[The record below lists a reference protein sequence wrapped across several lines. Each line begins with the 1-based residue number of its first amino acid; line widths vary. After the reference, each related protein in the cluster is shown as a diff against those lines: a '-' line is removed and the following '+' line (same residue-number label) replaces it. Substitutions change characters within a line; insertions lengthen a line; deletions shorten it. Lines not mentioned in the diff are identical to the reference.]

1 MSKEYAINDIRN
13 IGVIAHIDAG
23 KTTTSERI
31 LYYTGRTYKIGEVHE
46 GAATMDYMAQE
57 QERGITI
64 TAAATTCFWKTHS
77 GKEIQINLIDTPGHI
92 DFTVEVQRSLRVL
105 DGGVVV
111 FDGVAGVEP
120 QSETVWR
127 QADKYGV
134 PRICFVNK
142 LDRTGASFE
151 RCIGMIVDRLAAKP
165 LVMQL
170 NVGLEQDFSGV
181 IDLLKMEYVTFH
193 GDKGTEVKF
202 QPVPEKLMDEAKAM
216 REKMI
221 EAVSETDDHLLE
233 KYLGGVTPS
242 VEELQLAIRK
252 ATIARKLFPVFCG
265 SALKNKGVQLILDAV
280 ADYLPSPL
288 DVPPVTG
295 TRPRTDDE
303 LVRNPDAKEPF
314 SGLVFKVIN
323 DPTGMG
329 KLAFFRVYS
338 GTVEQGQT
346 VINTTKGKQERM
358 ARLYQMHANKRE
370 AIEQVTA
377 GNIGVSLG
385 LKDSITGDTL
395 SDIDDPILLEKI
407 SFPEPVVKIAVEPKT
422 TGDQDKMGKA
432 LRALG
437 EEDPTLHVATDQET
451 GQTTLAG
458 MGELH
463 LDVIVD
469 RMKREYNVEVRVGR
483 PSVAYRES
491 ITRPSKARGTFKRQS
506 GGKGQYGDCAIEI
519 EPNEKGKG
527 FEFIN
532 EIVGGSI
539 PREFIAPIEKGIK
552 EALEGGIIAG
562 YPMVDVKVHLVDGS
576 FHEVDSS
583 EMAFKIAGSMAIKDA
598 AAKAGPVVLE
608 PIMRVEVV
616 VPEDYTGTVV
626 GNLNSRRGM
635 ISSIDQRGNAQAV
648 NCHVPLSEM
657 FGYATDLRG
666 MTQGRGNFVME
677 FDHYA
682 ELPRNLADELM
693 GKGKDA
699 KK

>member
-1 MSKEYAINDIRN
+1 MSKDYPLQDIRN
-13 IGVIAHIDAG
+13 IGIIAHIDAG

-64 TAAATTCFWKTHS
+64 TAAATTCFWKTTVE

-142 LDRTGASFE
+142 LDRTGASLE
-151 RCIGMIVDRLAAKP
+151 RCVDMIVDRLAAKP

-170 NVGLEQDFSGV
+170 NVGLESDFSGI
-181 IDLLKMEYVTFH
+181 IDLLRMEYITFS
-193 GDKGTEVKF
+193 GDKGTEITRGPIPAAHVAAA
-202 QPVPEKLMDEAKAM
+202 EAA

-221 EAVSETDDHLLE
+221 ETLSETDDALME
-233 KYLGGVTPS
+233 KYLMEETPS
-242 VEELQLAIRK
+242 IEEMVPAIRR
-252 ATIARKLFPVFCG
+252 ATIERKLFPVFCG
-265 SALKNKGVQLILDAV
+265 SALKNKGVQLVLDAV
-280 ADYLPSPL
+280 AAYLPSPL
-288 DVPPVTG
+288 DVPPTTG
-295 TRPRTDDE
+295 THPRTDE
-303 LVRNPDAKEPF
+303 PLVRNTNVKEPF
-314 SGLVFKVIN
+314 AALVFKVIN

-338 GTVEQGQT
+338 GVVEQGQT
-346 VINTTKGKQERM
+346 VVNTSKGKQERVS
-358 ARLYQMHANKRE
+358 RLYQMHANKRE
-370 AIEQVTA
+370 AIASVSA

-395 SDIDDPILLEKI
+395 SDIDSPILLEKI
-407 SFPEPVVKIAVEPKT
+407 SFPEPVVKISVEPKT
-422 TGDQDKMGKA
+422 TADQDKMGKA
-432 LRALG
+432 LRALS
-437 EEDPTLHVATDQET
+437 EEDPTLHYATDAET

-469 RMKREYNVEVRVGR
+469 RMKREYNVEVKTGR
-483 PSVAYRES
+483 PSVAYRET
-491 ITRPSKARGTFKRQS
+491 ITRAAKARGIFKRQS
-506 GGKGQYGDCAIEI
+506 GGKGQFGDCAIEI
-519 EPNEKGKG
+519 EPNEAGKG

-532 EIVGGSI
+532 DIVGGAI
-539 PREFIAPIEKGIK
+539 PREYIPAVEKGIK
-552 EALEGGIIAG
+552 EAMDAGIVAG
-562 YPMVDVKVHLVDGS
+562 YPMVDVKVRLVDGS

-583 EMAFKIAGSMAIKDA
+583 EMAFKIAGSFAIKEA
-598 AAKAGPVVLE
+598 VAKAAGVVME
-608 PIMRVEVV
+608 PIMKVEVV
-616 VPEDYTGTVV
+616 VPDDYTGSVV
-626 GNLNSRRGM
+626 GNLNSRRG
-635 ISSIDQRGNAQAV
+635 IINSLDKRGNAGAV
-648 NCHVPLSEM
+648 NAAVPLSEM
-657 FGYATDLRG
+657 FGYATELRG

-682 ELPRNLADELM
+682 QLPSSLANELI
-693 GKGKDA
+693 GKNSK
-699 KK
+699 

>member
-1 MSKEYAINDIRN
+1 MSKEYSLNNIRN
-13 IGVIAHIDAG
+13 IGIIAHIDAG
-23 KTTTSERI
+23 KTTTSERV

-64 TAAATTCFWKTHS
+64 TAAATTCYWQSTS
-77 GKEIQINLIDTPGHI
+77 GKDIQINLIDTPGHI

-142 LDRTGASFE
+142 LDRTGASLE
-151 RCIGMIVDRLAAKP
+151 RCVNMIVDRLAAKP

-170 NVGLEQDFSGV
+170 NVGLEQEFAGI
-181 IDLLKMEYVTFH
+181 IDLLKMEYITFF
-193 GDKGTEVKF
+193 GDKGTEIKRE
-202 QPVPEKLMDEAKAM
+202 PVPAAYLSAAKAAREKL
-216 REKMI
+216 I
-221 EAVSETDDHLLE
+221 ETISETDDVLLE
-233 KYLGGVTPS
+233 KYLGGEEPS
-242 VEELQLAIRK
+242 IEELVPAIRA
-252 ATIARKLFPVFCG
+252 ATISRKLFPVFCG
-265 SALKNKGVQLILDAV
+265 SALKNKGVQLVLDAV

-288 DVPPVTG
+288 DVPFASGIHPRSDEPL
-295 TRPRTDDE
+295 TRPTD
-303 LVRNPDAKEPF
+303 PKAPF
-314 SGLVFKVIN
+314 AALVFKVIN

-338 GTVEQGQT
+338 GTVHQGDT
-346 VINTTKGKQERM
+346 VLNTTKGKQERM
-358 ARLYQMHANKRE
+358 SRLYQMHANKRE
-370 AIEQVTA
+370 AIPSVSA

-385 LKDSITGDTL
+385 LKEAITGDTL
-395 SDIDDPILLEKI
+395 SELDEPILLEKI
-407 SFPEPVVKIAVEPKT
+407 SFPEPVVKISIEPKA
-422 TGDQDKMGKA
+422 TGDQDKLGKA
-432 LRALG
+432 LRALS
-437 EEDPTLHVATDQET
+437 EEDPTLHVASDEET
-451 GQTTLAG
+451 GQTTIAG

-469 RMKREYNVEVRVGR
+469 RMKREYSVEVKTGR
-483 PSVAYRES
+483 PSVAYRET
-491 ITRPSKARGTFKRQS
+491 ITRPAKARGTFKRQS
-506 GGKGQYGDCAIEI
+506 GGKGQFGDCAIEI

-527 FEFIN
+527 FEFFN
-532 EIVGGSI
+532 EIVGGAI
-539 PREFIAPIEKGIK
+539 PREYIPAVEKGIK
-552 EALEGGIIAG
+552 EALDSGIVAG

-583 EMAFKIAGSMAIKDA
+583 EMAFKIAGSFAIKEA
-598 AAKAGPVVLE
+598 VAKAGGVVLE
-608 PIMRVEVV
+608 PIMKVEVV
-616 VPEDYTGTVV
+616 VPEDYTGSVV

-635 ISSIDQRGNAQAV
+635 IHSIDARGNAQAV
-648 NCHVPLSEM
+648 NAHVPLSEM

-682 ELPRNLADELM
+682 ELPRSLADELT
-693 GKGKDA
+693 GKGKE

>member
-1 MSKEYAINDIRN
+1 MLKEYPLDKVRN
-13 IGVIAHIDAG
+13 IGIIAHIDAG

-46 GAATMDYMAQE
+46 GAATMDYMVQE

-64 TAAATTCFWKTHS
+64 TAAATTCFWKD
-77 GKEIQINLIDTPGHI
+77 IQINLIDTPGHI

-111 FDGVAGVEP
+111 FDAVAGVEP

-142 LDRTGASFE
+142 LDRMGATFTKTIE
-151 RCIGMIVDRLAAKP
+151 MIKERLAAKP

-170 NVGLEQDFSGV
+170 NVGMESAFAGI
-181 IDLLKMEYVTFH
+181 IDLLEMKYYTFEA
-193 GDKGTEVKF
+193 DKGTEVVGH
-202 QPVPEKLMDEAKAM
+202 PVPESHLEAAKAA
-216 REKMI
+216 RELMI
-221 EAVSETDDHLLE
+221 EVASEADDGLLE
-233 KYLGGVTPS
+233 KYLAGETPS
-242 VEELQLAIRK
+242 IPELRAAIRK
-252 ATIARKLFPVFCG
+252 GTIERIFFPVFCG
-265 SALKNKGVQLILDAV
+265 SSLKNKGVQLILDAV
-280 ADYLPSPL
+280 IDYLPSPK
-288 DVPPVTG
+288 DKPDTIAID
-295 TRPRTDDE
+295 PRTDEEVIRHND
-303 LVRNPDAKEPF
+303 PKEPF
-314 SGLVFKVIN
+314 SALVFKVIT

-338 GTVEQGQT
+338 GKISQGDTVL
-346 VINTTKGKQERM
+346 NSSKGKSERM
-358 ARLYQMHANKRE
+358 ARLYQMHANKKE
-370 AIEQVTA
+370 VITEVSA
-377 GNIGVSLG
+377 GNIGVAQG
-385 LKDSITGDTL
+385 LKDAITGDTL
-395 SDIDDPILLEKI
+395 CDPIHQTLLEAI
-407 SFPEPVVKIAVEPKT
+407 SFPEPVVKLAIEPKSVN
-422 TGDQDKMGKA
+422 DQDKMGRA
-432 LRALG
+432 LRALTD
-437 EEDPTLHVATDQET
+437 EDPTLHVATDQET

-483 PSVAYRES
+483 PSVAYRET
-491 ITRPSKARGTFKRQS
+491 ITRPAKARGLFKRQS
-506 GGKGQYGDCAIEI
+506 GGKGQYGDAAIEI
-519 EPNEKGKG
+519 EPNGKGKG
-527 FEFIN
+527 YEFLN
-532 EIVGGSI
+532 DIVGGSI
-539 PREFIAPIEKGIK
+539 PKEFISPIDKGIR

-583 EMAFKIAGSMAIKDA
+583 EMAFKIAGSLAIKEA
-598 AAKAGPVVLE
+598 AQKAAPVVLE
-608 PIMRVEVV
+608 PIMKVEVV

-635 ISSIDQRGNAQAV
+635 IESLDQRGNAQAINV
-648 NCHVPLSEM
+648 KVPLSEM

-677 FDHYA
+677 FAYYQ

-693 GKGKDA
+693 GKD

>member
-151 RCIGMIVDRLAAKP
+151 RCIGMIIDRLAAKP